1 MEINNRLAKKKTE
14 IYETVQTAV
23 YEVGGQKVDLSPE
36 VVRAYMVSGD
46 KEKVTL
52 QEVIMFM
59 NLCKF
64 SGLNPW
70 AKEAYLIKYGT
81 EPATMVIAKEAYLK
95 RADQNENFDGFEAG
109 MIVLNEKAG
118 AITKREGGIILPGEK
133 IIGAFAK
140 VYRKDRSHPYTIEVS
155 FEEYVGRKK
164 NGEISGQWSKKPGTM
179 IRKVALVQ
187 ALRESFPSSFGGVF
201 NEEGAGDI
209 MEMAADVYPVEEQEA
224 VQAIEQKEP
233 MPTMPEQTEE
243 KEAVPMATANDDDA
257 FFQ

>member
-1 MEINNRLAKKKTE
+1 MDINNRLAKKKTE

-23 YEVGGQKVDLSPE
+23 YEVGGKQVNLSPE
-36 VVRAYMVSGD
+36 VVKAYMVSGNKD
-46 KEKVTL
+46 QVTL

-70 AKEAYLIKYGT
+70 AKEAYLIKYGN
-81 EPATMVIAKEAYLK
+81 EPATMVVAKEAYLK
-95 RADQNENFDGFEAG
+95 RADQNENFDGYETG
-109 MIVLNEKAG
+109 IIVVNEKAG
-118 AITKREGGIILPGEK
+118 TMTRREGGIVLPNEK
-133 IIGAFAK
+133 IVGAFAK
-140 VYRKDRSHPYTIEVS
+140 VYRKDRSHPYVIEVS

-164 NGEISGQWSKKPGTM
+164 NGEISGMWAKKPGTM

-201 NEEGAGDI
+201 NDEGAGDI
-209 MEMAADVYPVEEQEA
+209 MEMATEVYPVGEQEI
-224 VQAIEQKEP
+224 QAIEQREP

-243 KEAVPMATANDDDA
+243 KEPVPMATANDDDA